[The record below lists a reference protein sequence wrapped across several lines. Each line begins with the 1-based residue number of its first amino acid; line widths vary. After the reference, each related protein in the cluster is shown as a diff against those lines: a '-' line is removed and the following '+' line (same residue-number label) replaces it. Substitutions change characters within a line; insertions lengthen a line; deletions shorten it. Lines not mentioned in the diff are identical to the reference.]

1 MFKRET
7 IENGF
12 SPHFFENIAR
22 YMKNHIGG
30 LPLSLSQK
38 ITHRSIGVLSAGFYL
53 PLSAFDQCIRRF
65 QTLGI
70 SCGDEFD
77 SVPFPVGEN
86 PGCSKVIIM
95 FLGLF

>member
-38 ITHRSIGVLSAGFYL
+38 ITHRSIGVL
-53 PLSAFDQCIRRF
+53 
-65 QTLGI
+65 
-70 SCGDEFD
+70 EFGAE
-77 SVPFPVGEN
+77 PGEI
-86 PGCSKVIIM
+86 G
-95 FLGLF
+95 